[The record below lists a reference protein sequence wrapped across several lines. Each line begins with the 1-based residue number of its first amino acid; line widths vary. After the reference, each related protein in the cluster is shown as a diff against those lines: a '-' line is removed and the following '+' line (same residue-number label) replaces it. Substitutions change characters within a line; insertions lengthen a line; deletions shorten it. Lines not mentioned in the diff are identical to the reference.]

1 MPATRA
7 SARVEYTAL
16 RSTAPDDGAEDE
28 VEPKEGNKA
37 RSPCYLLLF
46 SVLMALA
53 AIGAA
58 AAFHLSMLSNTV
70 PLLTPKEVESSLR
83 LAQPS
88 PNLEKG
94 RDIMT
99 KKKCKFPQMVF
110 PRYMTRA
117 NSASPDTV
125 YQSGSAVV
133 LSPADSMIYYW
144 KSNSKW
150 PMCYLAGW
158 VSATH
163 DLIEGN
169 KSYPSEGDLATIEV
183 WNLTIPANPKT
194 LKAMTWNTR
203 PARVSLLGTVN
214 FTSVETQ
221 RSVREL
227 DGQELRAPTPRFPC
241 LGTRISR
248 LRSPVRRVV

>member
-37 RSPCYLLLF
+37 RSPCYPLLF
-46 SVLMALA
+46 SVLMAFA